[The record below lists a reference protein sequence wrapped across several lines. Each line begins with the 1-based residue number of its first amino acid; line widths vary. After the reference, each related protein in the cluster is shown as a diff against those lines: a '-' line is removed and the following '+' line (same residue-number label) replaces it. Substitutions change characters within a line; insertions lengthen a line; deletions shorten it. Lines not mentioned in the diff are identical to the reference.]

1 MARYSLIRRTKVHKQ
16 SYLVVVVASQTDV
29 CEKQEDQCNQKWTNI
44 GPLLVVTV
52 DGVVHLGSSAFE
64 SFSYMSPGATAK
76 RLQKRLRIVA
86 IQGFLQ
92 YIHVVQWHR
101 HRYSTRQKTLQ
112 GAPGSRSKARK
123 ILLSH

>member
-1 MARYSLIRRTKVHKQ
+1 MPIIHYIGTSVLTLRLDISKFGVQ
-16 SYLVVVVASQTDV
+16 
-29 CEKQEDQCNQKWTNI
+29 EKPN
-44 GPLLVVTV
+44 GV
-52 DGVVHLGSSAFE
+52 DGVVHLGPSAFE